1 MWNNLRRLRLSL
13 PWICPV
19 LNKLVFVSFA
29 RRILQ
34 EKIERGYLGY
44 LSLLIMGGLLILELN
59 IPSLA
64 VTTPQGET
72 LSVATRQI
80 PPFVMKERGKLTGF
94 SVELWQKISAQM
106 GKKSTF
112 VVYPN
117 LSKMLTAVEQK
128 KADIAIA
135 AISIT
140 AEREQKYDFSYPMFA
155 SGLKILVRNQQRAG
169 FIPNVIRDLFSPV
182 LMQIIGLAFAMVI
195 VAAHLIW
202 LFERGHP
209 KSSISRRYFPGIFEA
224 AWWSAS
230 TLATQAEEMPRGP
243 LGRVLAVFWMFI
255 AVLFVA
261 YFTATV
267 TAGMTVQTLQG
278 DIKGIDD
285 LKGRVTATIAKST
298 AAEFLRS
305 QGLQTLAV
313 DQIDAAYDALLNQ
326 KVDAVLFDSP
336 VLMYYAAHEG
346 QGKVQLVGETVRDES
361 YGILLPRNSLNRKL
375 INEALL
381 KLKENGTYQSLYDKW
396 FKTSSANQ

>member
-1 MWNNLRRLRLSL
+1 VWNSLGRLRQPL
-13 PWICPV
+13 PRIYPGLKKPASASVARTV
-19 LNKLVFVSFA
+19 LQQKTK
-29 RRILQ
+29 R
-34 EKIERGYLGY
+34 EYLGY
-44 LSLLIMGGLLILELN
+44 LSLLMMGGLLILELN

-64 VTTPQGET
+64 ITTPQGET

-80 PPFVMKERGKLTGF
+80 PPFVMEERGKLTGF

-169 FIPNVIRDLFSPV
+169 FIPNVLRDLFSPV
-182 LMQIIGLAFAMVI
+182 LMQIIGLAFTMVI

-209 KSSISRRYFPGIFEA
+209 KSAISRRYFPGIFEA

-230 TLATQAEEMPRGP
+230 TLATQAEEMPRGA

-285 LKGRVTATIAKST
+285 LKGRVTATIANST

-326 KVDAVLFDSP
+326 KVDAVLFDVP
-336 VLMYYAAHEG
+336 VLMYYAAHAG

-361 YGILLPRNSLNRKL
+361 YGILLPRNSPNRKL